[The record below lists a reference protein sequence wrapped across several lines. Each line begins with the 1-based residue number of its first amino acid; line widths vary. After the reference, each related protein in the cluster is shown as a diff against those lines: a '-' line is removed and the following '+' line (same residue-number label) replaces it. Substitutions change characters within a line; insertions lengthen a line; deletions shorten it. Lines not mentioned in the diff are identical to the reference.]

1 MQKGLT
7 DIHNHSFYSFD
18 SEMRYQYKANGIQ
31 TIALRRIG
39 NREKTI
45 SPYSTYLSL
54 CICSSAAMKNLHE
67 LENRGMI
74 THEHYGAIIL
84 TAQGKAAYEKIKFK
98 HDSLKRYLT
107 DVLGVSE
114 ETADKDAC
122 AMEHIISD
130 ETFGK
135 IVNALGKS

>member
-1 MQKGLT
+1 MTQSLE
-7 DIHNHSFYSFD
+7 DYL
-18 SEMRYQYKANGIQ
+18 EV
-31 TIALRRIG
+31 IG
-39 NREKTI
+39 NLEEENHNPRVKDIAERLG
-45 SPYSTYLSL
+45 LSKP
-54 CICSSAAMKNLHE
+54 SVHTALHE

-84 TAQGKAAYEKIKFK
+84 TAQGKEAYEKIKFK

-135 IVNALGKS
+135 IVDAIQSRS

>member
-1 MQKGLT
+1 MKFCSL
-7 DIHNHSFYSFD
+7 YSGSSGNCIFVGNED
-18 SEMRYQYKANGIQ
+18 TKLLIDAGVSGS
-31 TIALRRIG
+31 RIE
-39 NREKTI
+39 N
-45 SPYSTYLSL
+45 
-54 CICSSAAMKNLHE
+54 ALHE
-67 LENRGMI
+67 IGEDASEIQAVLI

-84 TAQGKAAYEKIKFK
+84 TAQGKEAYEKIKFK

-135 IVNALGKS
+135 IVDAIQSRG